1 MIQHLFSLHWE
12 RIFNIKQAVSPDIQ
26 MKLTNPKYTLPLLML
41 LTSFL
46 AQPSWAQELKV
57 GYIDTA
63 KVLKEAPQAELA
75 RKKLEDE
82 FNPRDQEIVGMQQK
96 LKKLQEK
103 QERDAKLMSQSDNIK
118 LEREI
123 VTVKRDIK
131 RAKEEFNED
140 FNLRRNEELAKLHK
154 VISKT
159 TIQIAQELEYDI
171 ILSDNVLYITKRVD
185 ITDIVIKR
193 LQESQKAA
201 LPAGTK

>member
-1 MIQHLFSLHWE
+1 MKAAK
-12 RIFNIKQAVSPDIQ
+12 IKF
-26 MKLTNPKYTLPLLML
+26 LLPVLML
-41 LTSFL
+41 FASLL
-46 AQPSWAQELKV
+46 AISASAEDLKV

-63 KVLKEAPQAELA
+63 KVLKDAPQADLA

-82 FNPRDQEIVGMQQK
+82 FNPRDQEIVNLQQK
-96 LKKLQEK
+96 LKDLKEK
-103 QERDAKLMSQSDNIK
+103 QERDAKLMSQADNIK

-123 VTVKRDIK
+123 VSVKRDIK

-154 VISKT
+154 LISKT
-159 TIQIAQELEYDI
+159 TIRIAQELKYDI

-193 LQESQKAA
+193 LQELQQAPR
-201 LPAGTK
+201 PAGATN